1 MKKLVVIGT
10 VALAACGGGGSS
22 NTSNTKTG
30 GATTTV
36 PAGSGPAIANS
47 TLSGSVSLLTA
58 APTAGGGFTE
68 TSDPVADS
76 LTFVNDERAQVGM
89 PALTNNTAVAGA
101 AANHSLY
108 LYDNTQTGHYE
119 TAGLTG
125 YTGNSPEDRI
135 DAAYSSNATG
145 EVVIAYQGIT
155 AFPSSSQPIQALF
168 EAPFHRNVML
178 DDFLVSGVGYKQS
191 GDTSKVS
198 SLTMD
203 YAGEQNALGS
213 LQMIASPY
221 NGQSNVETTW
231 YASESPSPFEFN
243 TAYNNTNVG
252 YPVLLTA
259 GLGAAMTVSSFTIAT
274 AAGTSVP
281 CQEIDE
287 SVESES
293 AGMAI
298 CTPLAPLTANTS
310 YIVSAQGTMTK
321 MGGTAEAFDLQWE
334 FTTGAVNVPYDAP
347 SRLSASSQLSAL
359 AATGSTASTT
369 GTPTS
374 ATTGTPSMVMPS
386 PPHQV
391 NP

>member
-1 MKKLVVIGT
+1 MKRRVICLA
-10 VALAACGGGGSS
+10 VLALAGCGGGSGGP
-22 NTSNTKTG
+22 NTTSPTPSTPSAG
-30 GATTTV
+30 LPSTTV
-36 PAGSGPAIANS
+36 
-47 TLSGSVSLLTA
+47 SGSVSLLTA
-58 APTAGGGFTE
+58 VPSAGAGFAE
-68 TSDPVADS
+68 TGDPIADS
-76 LTFVNDERAQVGM
+76 LTFVNDQRAQVGM
-89 PALTNNTAVAGA
+89 PALTNNTAIATA

-108 LYDNTQTGHYE
+108 LYDNTQVGHYE

-135 DAAYSSNATG
+135 DAVYSSNATG
-145 EVVIAYQGIT
+145 EVVIGYLGIT
-155 AFPSSSQPIQALF
+155 AFPSSSQPIRALF

-191 GDTSKVS
+191 GDASKVS

-203 YAGEQNALGS
+203 YAGQQNALGS

-221 NGQSNVETTW
+221 NGQTGVETTW

-243 TAYNNTNVG
+243 TSYNNTNVG
-252 YPVLLTA
+252 YPVLLSA
-259 GLGAAMTVSSFTIAT
+259 GLGASMTVSSFTIAT

-287 SVESES
+287 SMEAES
-293 AGMAI
+293 AGMAV
-298 CTPLAPLTANTS
+298 CTPLAPLSANTA
-310 YIVSAQGTMTK
+310 YIVSAKGTMTK
-321 MGGTAEAFDLQWE
+321 MGGTAQAFDLQWE

-347 SRLSASSQLSAL
+347 SRLSASSQLNAL
-359 AATGSTASTT
+359 ATATTASTT

-374 ATTGTPSMVMPS
+374 ATISTGTQTMVMPS
-386 PPHQV
+386 PSHQI

>member
-1 MKKLVVIGT
+1 MTFLPP
-10 VALAACGGGGSS
+10 VASAA
-22 NTSNTKTG
+22 T
-30 GATTTV
+30 
-36 PAGSGPAIANS
+36 
-47 TLSGSVSLLTA
+47 
-58 APTAGGGFTE
+58 GFTE
-68 TSDPVADS
+68 TADPAADS
-76 LTFVNDERAQVGM
+76 LTFVNYQRAQVGM
-89 PALTNNTAVAGA
+89 PALSNNTAIATA

-108 LYDNTQTGHYE
+108 LYDNTQVGHYE

-135 DAAYSSNATG
+135 DAVYSSNTTG

-203 YAGEQNALGS
+203 YAGQQNALGS

-243 TAYNNTNVG
+243 TSYNNTNVG
-252 YPVLLTA
+252 YPVLLSA
-259 GLGAAMTVSSFTIAT
+259 GLGASMTVSSFTIAT
-274 AAGTSVP
+274 AAGTNVP

-287 SVESES
+287 SVEAES
-293 AGMAI
+293 AGMAV

-310 YIVSAQGTMTK
+310 YIVSAKGTMTK
-321 MGGTAEAFDLQWE
+321 MGGVAQAFDLQWE

-347 SRLSASSQLSAL
+347 SRLTASSQLNAL
-359 AATGSTASTT
+359 AATGTTASTT
-369 GTPTS
+369 GTPTP
-374 ATTGTPSMVMPS
+374 ATASTGTPTMVMPS
-386 PPHQV
+386 PQHQLSQ
-391 NP
+391 